1 MSGWMIW
8 FALAGALVVFEML
21 SGTFYLLMIAIG
33 LAVGGTAALAGL
45 DPTLQFLLA
54 GVTGVIATFVLY
66 RSRAGRGAP
75 APSARNPDINLD
87 VGQALTVGAWNS
99 DGKTARADYR
109 GAAWD
114 IELEPGSEP
123 VPGKFVIR
131 EVRGS
136 RLVVANAQ

>member
-8 FALAGALVVFEML
+8 FALAGALVVLEMV

-33 LAVGGTAALAGL
+33 FAVGGAAALAGFGA
-45 DPTLQFLLA
+45 TVQFLLA
-54 GVTGVIATFVLY
+54 AFTGVVATVGQN
-66 RSRAGRGAP
+66 RSRLGRGRRPPTPPTTA
-75 APSARNPDINLD
+75 INLD
-87 VGQALTVGAWNS
+87 IGQTLTVAAWNS

-114 IELEPGSEP
+114 IELAQGAQP

-131 EVRGS
+131 EVRGN
-136 RLVVANAQ
+136 RLVVANHQ